1 MPELATAY
9 QPQQVEDRL
18 YAKWQD
24 AKTFRANP
32 KSGRK
37 PYSIVMPPPNVTG
50 KLTLG
55 HVLNNTIQDI
65 LARKARLEGKEV
77 LWLPGTDHAGLAT
90 QTAVEKS
97 IRNTEKKTRH
107 DFGREKFVARIWQ
120 WKEEF
125 GGIIVQQLR
134 KLGVSC
140 DWSRERFTLDPDYA
154 RAVQEVFVKLYHE
167 GLIYRGLRMVNW
179 CPGSLTALSDEE
191 VIPTKQKG
199 LLYYVKY
206 ELVPDD
212 TFSVTAT
219 YDPQSNPDAAHRV
232 PLQEGFATEAS
243 PPISPSREE
252 SAPGSPL
259 DSGSQTPFGNPL
271 AEATPLPTPSVT
283 PEGNGIAPTS
293 AFPNGVWERGKE
305 EYLVVATTRPETI
318 MADVALAV
326 KPGGKWAHLIGRK
339 VIRPLHNEAIP
350 IIADDAV
357 EEGFG
362 TGVLKVTPAHD
373 KVDYEIGKRH
383 NLPVVDIL
391 TPNGKISDPGE
402 HDAAELH
409 GLDRFEARK
418 RSAELLKE
426 RGLLEKEEPYENN
439 IGFSERA
446 NVPIEPRLSEQWFLK
461 YPNIPEALALLR
473 DGHVKFHP
481 AHWTKTYEHWLE
493 NIQDWCISRQVWWG
507 HRIPVWYRE
516 KVSEVAAA
524 VPSGGTVASA
534 TDAAKPQ
541 NTKGASG
548 APPLGTAAATNGT
561 EIRCQIES
569 PGEGWTQD
577 PDSLDTWFSSWLWAY
592 ETMRTEDGTRK
603 KFYPTSAL
611 VTGPDIIFLWVA
623 RMLIAGLHFKPN
635 GEKDT
640 PEKTLEANLAFKD
653 VYFTGLIRDNKG
665 RKLSKSL
672 GNSPDPL
679 DLIAKYGADGLRFGL
694 VRIAPQG
701 ADIRFDEKQI
711 EEGRNFCNKLWNI
724 CRFRTLQGNV
734 DFNAE
739 PWKHPRSIFADE
751 LLDRLH
757 LLLEGERNFIAAMNS
772 YNFSEAAS
780 LLYDFVWND
789 FAARFVEAAKS
800 DFNNAD
806 SSTRAGTLAT
816 FDYVSS
822 HVLRLLHP
830 FAPFVTEELW
840 CELGFGTETIQ
851 TTLWPTRSPR
861 SKTWSPRAQEIY
873 MTADTGRQLRGEVKL
888 PSNQKI
894 PFLIVPNQLISSERP
909 LTEDQIAVLTA
920 LLNASTVQVISVAP
934 NPPGPKAFTQ
944 LGDLYLPATG
954 LVDPALE
961 KDRLTKD
968 LVKVEKDLESTR
980 RKLGDANM
988 LAKAPPAK
996 VEEWR
1001 ALEVTLV
1008 AKEQSLRESL
1018 RKVE

>member
-1 MPELATAY
+1 MPELAPAY
-9 QPQQVEDRL
+9 LPQQVEDRL

-24 AKTFRANP
+24 RAYFRANP
-32 KSGRK
+32 ESGKK

-90 QTAVEKS
+90 QTAVEKHL
-97 IRNTEKKTRH
+97 RTTEKKTRH
-107 DFGREKFVARIWQ
+107 DFGREKFVERIWQ

-125 GGIIVQQLR
+125 GGIITQQLR
-134 KLGVSC
+134 KIGASC

-154 RAVQEVFVKLYHE
+154 CAVQQVFVQLYDE

-191 VIPTKQKG
+191 VIPTKQNG
-199 LLYYVKY
+199 SLYYVKY
-206 ELVPDD
+206 ELVTETPNLPDTLAQIASSIGGLAPQMTQESEAPA
-212 TFSVTAT
+212 TFLT
-219 YDPQSNPDAAHRV
+219 
-232 PLQEGFATEAS
+232 
-243 PPISPSREE
+243 
-252 SAPGSPL
+252 
-259 DSGSQTPFGNPL
+259 
-271 AEATPLPTPSVT
+271 
-283 PEGNGIAPTS
+283 
-293 AFPNGVWERGKE
+293 
-305 EYLVVATTRPETI
+305 VATTRPETI

-326 KPGGKWAHLIGRK
+326 KPNGKWAHLVGQK
-339 VIRPLHNEAIP
+339 VWRPLHREPIP

-373 KVDYEIGKRH
+373 KTDYEIGKRH
-383 NLPVVDIL
+383 NLAFRDIL
-391 TPNGKISDPGE
+391 TANGKINDPGD

-418 RSAELLKE
+418 RSAEMLKE

-439 IGFSERA
+439 VGFSERA

-461 YPNIPEALALLR
+461 YPNIPDALALVR

-481 AHWTKTYEHWLE
+481 AHWTKVYEHWLE

-507 HRIPVWYRE
+507 HRIPVWYKRVENASVDDDPNFVKTSALLGLRE
-516 KVSEVAAA
+516 EK
-524 VPSGGTVASA
+524 
-534 TDAAKPQ
+534 
-541 NTKGASG
+541 
-548 APPLGTAAATNGT
+548 
-561 EIRCQIES
+561 CQIDS
-569 PGEGWTQD
+569 PGEGWIQD
-577 PDSLDTWFSSWLWAY
+577 EDSLDTWFSSWLWAY
-592 ETMRTEDGTRK
+592 ETMRTDDGTRQ

-623 RMLIAGLHFKPN
+623 RMLIAGLHFKPS
-635 GEKDT
+635 GEKSPVAAAAGPAPDAAPNEPAAQRAAAT
-640 PEKTLEANLAFKD
+640 SEALNSETLKANLAFKD
-653 VYFTGLIRDNKG
+653 VYFTGLIRDSKG

-679 DLIAKYGADGLRFGL
+679 VLIAKYGADGLRFGL
-694 VRIAPQG
+694 IRIAPQG

-724 CRFRTLQGNV
+724 CRFRTLQGKV

-757 LLLEGERNFIAAMNS
+757 FLLEGDRNFLTAINS
-772 YNFSEAAS
+772 YNFSEAAGQ
-780 LLYDFVWND
+780 LYDFVWND
-789 FAARFVEAAKS
+789 FAARFVEASKS
-800 DFNNAD
+800 DFNNPD
-806 SSTRAGTLAT
+806 SPTRAGTLAT
-816 FDYVSS
+816 FDYVMS

-851 TTLWPTRSPR
+851 NTLWPTRSPR
-861 SKTWSPRAQEIY
+861 SKTWSTRAQEIY
-873 MTADTGRQLRGEVKL
+873 LTADTGRQLRGEVKL

-894 PFLIVPNQLISSERP
+894 PFLLVAKDKNI
-909 LTEDQIAVLTA
+909 TEDQIAVLTA
-920 LLNASTVQVISVAP
+920 LLNASSIEILDAP
-934 NPPGPKAFTQ
+934 PENPGPKAFTQ

-968 LVKVEKDLESTR
+968 LAKIEKDLEQTR

-1001 ALEVTLV
+1001 ALEISLA
-1008 AKEQSLRESL
+1008 AKETSLRESL
-1018 RKVE
+1018 SKL

>member
-1 MPELATAY
+1 MPELAKAY
-9 QPQQVEDRL
+9 EPQQVEDRL

-24 AKTFRANP
+24 GGYYRANP
-32 KSGRK
+32 KSGR
-37 PYSIVMPPPNVTG
+37 PHYSIVMPPPNITG

-65 LARKARLEGKEV
+65 LCRKARLEGKEV

-90 QTAVEKS
+90 QTAVEKH

-107 DFGREKFVARIWQ
+107 DFNRDEFVARIWK

-125 GGIIVQQLR
+125 GGIITQQLR
-134 KLGVSC
+134 KIGCSC
-140 DWSRERFTLDPDYA
+140 DWSRERFTLDKDYE
-154 RAVQEVFVKLYHE
+154 RAVQDVFVKLYHE
-167 GLIYRGLRMVNW
+167 GLIYRGTRMVNW
-179 CPGSLTALSDEE
+179 CPGSLTAISDEE

-199 LLYYVKY
+199 FLYYVKY
-206 ELVPDD
+206 ELVDD
-212 TFSVTAT
+212 AASESVGSRRPPGDGSPSDQEPTVARRSTAT
-219 YDPQSNPDAAHRV
+219 TEPQF
-232 PLQEGFATEAS
+232 LT
-243 PPISPSREE
+243 
-252 SAPGSPL
+252 
-259 DSGSQTPFGNPL
+259 
-271 AEATPLPTPSVT
+271 
-283 PEGNGIAPTS
+283 
-293 AFPNGVWERGKE
+293 
-305 EYLVVATTRPETI
+305 VATTRPETI

-326 KPGGKWAHLIGRK
+326 KPGGKWAHLVGRK
-339 VIRPLHNEAIP
+339 VIRPLHRAEIP

-373 KVDYEIGKRH
+373 KADYEIGKRH
-383 NLPVVDIL
+383 NLPVIDIL
-391 TPNGKISDPGE
+391 TPSAKINDPGE
-402 HDAAELH
+402 HDAMELN
-409 GLDRFEARK
+409 GLDRFDARK
-418 RSAELLKE
+418 RSAEILKE
-426 RGLLEKEEPYENN
+426 RGLLLKEEPYENTV
-439 IGFSERA
+439 GFSERA
-446 NVPIEPRLSEQWFLK
+446 NEAIEPRLSLQWFMR

-481 AHWTKTYEHWLE
+481 EHWTKVYEHWLG

-507 HRIPVWYRE
+507 HRIPVWY
-516 KVSEVAAA
+516 
-524 VPSGGTVASA
+524 SGGTTSRSSA
-534 TDAAKPQ
+534 DAQ
-541 NTKGASG
+541 ERV
-548 APPLGTAAATNGT
+548 PPT
-561 EIRCQIES
+561 EIRCQIDS

-635 GEKDT
+635 GEKVDH
-640 PEKTLEANLAFKD
+640 EGKYDEAKTLEANLAFKD

-724 CRFRTLQGNV
+724 CRFRTLQGAV

-757 LLLEGERNFIAAMNS
+757 FLLEGDRNVLTAFKQF
-772 YNFSEAAS
+772 NFSEAAS
-780 LLYDFVWND
+780 QLYDFVWND
-789 FAARFVEAAKS
+789 FAARFVEASKS
-800 DFNNAD
+800 DFNQPD
-806 SSTRAGTLAT
+806 SPTRAGTLAT
-816 FDYVSS
+816 FDYVMS

-840 CELGFGTETIQ
+840 CDLGFGTETIQ
-851 TTLWPTRSPR
+851 NTLWPTQSPR
-861 SKTWSPRAQEIY
+861 SKSWSPRAQEIY
-873 MTADTGRQLRGEVKL
+873 TTADAGRQLRGEVKL

-894 PFLIVPNQLISSERP
+894 PFFLIAKDKNITEEQVP
-909 LTEDQIAVLTA
+909 VLTA
-920 LLNASTVQVISVAP
+920 LLNASVVQVLSVP
-934 NPPGPKAFTQ
+934 PSNPGPKTFTP

-954 LVDPALE
+954 LVDPAVE
-961 KDRLTKD
+961 KDRLTKE
-968 LVKVEKDLESTR
+968 LAKVEKDLEQTR

-1008 AKEQSLRESL
+1008 EKEKSLRESL
-1018 RKVE
+1018 GKLG

>member
-1 MPELATAY
+1 MELATAY

-24 AKTFRANP
+24 SKVYRANP
-32 KSGRK
+32 NSAKK

-65 LARKARLEGKEV
+65 LARKARMEGKEV

-90 QTAVEKS
+90 QTAVEKQ
-97 IRNTEKKTRH
+97 IRNTEKKSRH
-107 DFGREKFVARIWQ
+107 DFTRDEFVARIWK
-120 WKEEF
+120 WKDEF

-140 DWSRERFTLDPDYA
+140 DWSRERFTLDKDYE
-154 RAVQEVFVKLYHE
+154 RAVQDVFVQLYNE
-167 GLIYRGLRMVNW
+167 GFIYRGLRMVNW
-179 CPGSLTALSDEE
+179 CPSSLTALSDEE
-191 VIPTKQKG
+191 VIPTKQKSS
-199 LLYYVKY
+199 LYYVKY
-206 ELVPDD
+206 QLVPDD

-232 PLQEGFATEAS
+232 PLQEGFATTAS
-243 PPISPSREE
+243 APISPSREE
-252 SAPGSPL
+252 SSPGSPDNSL
-259 DSGSQTPFGNPL
+259 SGSPQ
-271 AEATPLPTPSVT
+271 ATRSRPVT
-283 PEGNGIAPTS
+283 SELSDGS
-293 AFPNGVWERGKE
+293 DF
-305 EYLVVATTRPETI
+305 LVVATTRPETI
-318 MADVALAV
+318 MADAALAV

-339 VIRPLHNEAIP
+339 VIRPLHNAEIP

-373 KVDYEIGKRH
+373 KTDYEIGKRH

-391 TPNGKISDPGE
+391 TPNAKINDPGD

-409 GLDRFEARK
+409 GMDRFDARK
-418 RSAELLKE
+418 RSAEILKE
-426 RGLLEKEEPYENN
+426 RGLLLKEESYENTV
-439 IGFSERA
+439 GFSERA

-461 YPNIPEALALLR
+461 YPNIPEALALVR
-473 DGHVKFHP
+473 EGHVKFHP

-507 HRIPVWYRE
+507 HRIPVWY
-516 KVSEVAAA
+516 KAARHPEP
-524 VPSGGTVASA
+524 VEGSVQPSASA
-534 TDAAKPQ
+534 
-541 NTKGASG
+541 ASTSSFSL
-548 APPLGTAAATNGT
+548 PPSTLET
-561 EIRCQIES
+561 RCQIES

-635 GEKDT
+635 GDKSEVASAASEVAAAVPSGGQPSEYSET
-640 PEKTLEANLAFKD
+640 TLKANLAFKD
-653 VYFTGLIRDNKG
+653 VYFTGLIRDSKG

-724 CRFRTLQGNV
+724 ARFRTLQGQI

-757 LLLEGERNFIAAMNS
+757 FLLEGGDNWHGVTAELNQF
-772 YNFSEAAS
+772 NFSAAAS
-780 LLYDFVWND
+780 LIYDFVWND

-800 DFNNAD
+800 DFNQAD
-806 SSTRAGTLAT
+806 SPTRAGTLAT
-816 FDYVSS
+816 FDYVMS

-840 CELGFGTETIQ
+840 CNLGFGTETIQ
-851 TTLWPTRSPR
+851 TTLWPTQSPR
-861 SKTWSPRAQEIY
+861 SKSWSPRAQEIY
-873 MTADTGRQLRGEVKL
+873 MTADKGRALRGEVKL
-888 PSNQKI
+888 PPKQKVPFYLVSNG
-894 PFLIVPNQLISSERP
+894 LINEQRP
-909 LTEDQIAVLTA
+909 LTDDQRAVLA
-920 LLNASTVQVISVAP
+920 SFLNASEIHVLTIP
-934 NPPGPKAFTQ
+934 PTDPGPRTDTQ
-944 LGDLYLPATG
+944 LGDLYLPSTG

-961 KDRLTKD
+961 KDRLTKE
-968 LVKVEKDLESTR
+968 LAKVEKDLESTR
-980 RKLGDANM
+980 RKLGDSNM
-988 LAKAPPAK
+988 LAKAPPEK
-996 VEEWR
+996 VEQWR
-1001 ALEVTLV
+1001 ATEIHLLKQEN
-1008 AKEQSLRESL
+1008 SLRESL
-1018 RKVE
+1018 RKLAE

>member
-1 MPELATAY
+1 M
-9 QPQQVEDRL
+9 
-18 YAKWQD
+18 
-24 AKTFRANP
+24 
-32 KSGRK
+32 
-37 PYSIVMPPPNVTG
+37 
-50 KLTLG
+50 
-55 HVLNNTIQDI
+55 
-65 LARKARLEGKEV
+65 
-77 LWLPGTDHAGLAT
+77 
-90 QTAVEKS
+90 
-97 IRNTEKKTRH
+97 
-107 DFGREKFVARIWQ
+107 
-120 WKEEF
+120 
-125 GGIIVQQLR
+125 
-134 KLGVSC
+134 
-140 DWSRERFTLDPDYA
+140 
-154 RAVQEVFVKLYHE
+154 
-167 GLIYRGLRMVNW
+167 
-179 CPGSLTALSDEE
+179 
-191 VIPTKQKG
+191 
-199 LLYYVKY
+199 
-206 ELVPDD
+206 
-212 TFSVTAT
+212 
-219 YDPQSNPDAAHRV
+219 HR
-232 PLQEGFATEAS
+232 S
-243 PPISPSREE
+243 PPDPKGASG
-252 SAPGSPL
+252 APPL
-259 DSGSQTPFGNPL
+259 GT
-271 AEATPLPTPSVT
+271 AAATS
-283 PEGNGIAPTS
+283 EGN
-293 AFPNGVWERGKE
+293 F
-305 EYLVVATTRPETI
+305 LVVATTRPETI

-326 KPGGKWAHLIGRK
+326 KPGGKWAHLIGRH
-339 VIRPLHNEAIP
+339 VWRPLHREAIP
-350 IIADDAV
+350 IIGDDAV

-383 NLPVVDIL
+383 NLEFRDIL

-409 GLDRFEARK
+409 GLDRFDARK

-426 RGLLEKEEPYENN
+426 RGLLLKEEPYENN
-439 IGFSERA
+439 VGFSERA

-473 DGHVKFHP
+473 NGHVKFHP

-507 HRIPVWYRE
+507 HRIPVWYRSSHPE
-516 KVSEVAAA
+516 LMPGS
-524 VPSGGTVASA
+524 VP
-534 TDAAKPQ
+534 PQ
-541 NTKGASG
+541 PERNDTF
-548 APPLGTAAATNGT
+548 AP
-561 EIRCQIES
+561 EIKCQIEK
-569 PGEGWTQD
+569 PDGDGWHQD

-592 ETMRTEDGTRK
+592 ETMRTDDGTRQ

-635 GEKDT
+635 GPKSEVAAAVPSGGSAASAADAAKPLDLKGASGAPPSEVAAAVPSGGSAASAADAAKPLDPKGASGAPPLGTAAATPATT
-640 PEKTLEANLAFKD
+640 PEYSAAALEANLAFKD

-724 CRFRTLQGNV
+724 ARFRTLQGNV

-757 LLLEGERNFIAAMNS
+757 HLLEGERNVIAALNQF
-772 YNFSEAAS
+772 NFSEAAS
-780 LLYDFVWND
+780 QLYDFVWND
-789 FAARFVEAAKS
+789 FAARFVEAAKG
-800 DFNNAD
+800 DFNNPE

-816 FDYVSS
+816 FDYVMS

-851 TTLWPTRSPR
+851 TTLWPTQSPR
-861 SKTWSPRAQEIY
+861 SKSWSPRAQEIY
-873 MTADTGRQLRGEVKL
+873 ATADAGRKLRGESKL

-894 PFLIVPNQLISSERP
+894 PFFLVAHDKNI
-909 LTEDQIAVLTA
+909 TDDQVAVLGA
-920 LLNASTVQVISVAP
+920 LLNASDVQVHTFAP
-934 NPPGPKAFTQ
+934 ENPGPKTFTP

-954 LVDPALE
+954 LVDPAVE
-961 KDRLTKD
+961 RDRLNKD
-968 LVKVEKDLESTR
+968 LAKVEKDLESTR
-980 RKLGDANM
+980 KKLGDANM

-1001 ALEVTLV
+1001 GLEVTLIE
-1008 AKEQSLRESL
+1008 KEKSLRASL
-1018 RKVE
+1018 AKLG

>member
-1 MPELATAY
+1 MPELAKAY
-9 QPQQVEDRL
+9 EPQQVEDRL

-24 AKTFRANP
+24 HGYFKANP
-32 KSGRK
+32 KSGR
-37 PYSIVMPPPNVTG
+37 PAYSIVMPPPNVTG

-65 LARKARLEGKEV
+65 LARKARMEGKEV

-90 QTAVEKS
+90 QTAVEKH
-97 IRNTEKKTRH
+97 IRATEKKTRH
-107 DFGREKFVARIWQ
+107 DFARDEFVARIWK

-125 GGIIVQQLR
+125 GGIITQQLR
-134 KLGVSC
+134 KIGASC

-154 RAVQEVFVKLYHE
+154 RAVQEVFVRLYHE
-167 GLIYRGLRMVNW
+167 GLIYRGTRMVNW
-179 CPGSLTALSDEE
+179 CPGSLTAISDEE

-199 LLYYVKY
+199 FLYYVKY
-206 ELVPDD
+206 ELVDEI
-212 TFSVTAT
+212 SVVAAAVPSGGPSC
-219 YDPQSNPDAAHRV
+219 DP
-232 PLQEGFATEAS
+232 
-243 PPISPSREE
+243 
-252 SAPGSPL
+252 
-259 DSGSQTPFGNPL
+259 GSQTPFEKPL
-271 AEATPLPTPSVT
+271 AEATPLPIPAAQTG
-283 PEGNGIAPTS
+283 GNGIAPTS
-293 AFPNGVWERGKE
+293 AFPNGVWERGDAQSRNE
-305 EYLVVATTRPETI
+305 GIEYLVVATTRPETI

-326 KPGGKWAHLIGRK
+326 KPGGKWAHLVGRH
-339 VIRPLHNEAIP
+339 VWRPLHRDAIP

-373 KVDYEIGKRH
+373 KTDYEIGRRH
-383 NLPVVDIL
+383 DLEFRDIL
-391 TPNGKISDPGE
+391 TPNGKIADPGD

-409 GLDRFEARK
+409 GLDRFDGRK

-426 RGLLEKEEPYENN
+426 RGLLEKEEPYENT

-446 NVPIEPRLSEQWFLK
+446 NVPIEPRLSEQWFLR
-461 YPNIPEALALLR
+461 YPNIPDALALLR

-481 AHWTKTYEHWLE
+481 VHWTKVYEHWLE

-507 HRIPVWYRE
+507 HRIPVWYRRSHPE
-516 KVSEVAAA
+516 LVEGSVPPQSSDLTTFSPEV
-524 VPSGGTVASA
+524 
-534 TDAAKPQ
+534 
-541 NTKGASG
+541 
-548 APPLGTAAATNGT
+548 
-561 EIRCQIES
+561 RCQIDS
-569 PGEGWTQD
+569 PGEGWHQD

-592 ETMRTEDGTRK
+592 ETMRTDDGTRK

-635 GEKDT
+635 DAKSEVAAALGGPGYLLSGSPQATGSDQVSPPLGTAAATSEALSA
-640 PEKTLEANLAFKD
+640 ESLETNLAFKD
-653 VYFTGLIRDNKG
+653 VYFTGLIRDKQG

-724 CRFRTLQGNV
+724 CRFRTLEGPV

-757 LLLEGERNFIAAMNS
+757 FLLQGERNFNAALAQF
-772 YNFSEAAS
+772 NFSEAAS
-780 LLYDFVWND
+780 QLYDFVWND
-789 FAARFVEAAKS
+789 FAARFVEAAKY
-800 DFNNAD
+800 DFNQAD
-806 SSTRAGTLAT
+806 SPTRPGTLAT
-816 FDYVSS
+816 VDYVMS

-840 CELGFGTETIQ
+840 CQLGFGTATIQ
-851 TTLWPTRSPR
+851 TTLWPTQSPR
-861 SKTWSPRAQEIY
+861 SKSWSTRAQEIY
-873 MTADTGRQLRGEVKL
+873 MTADAGRQLRGEVKL
-888 PSNQKI
+888 PSNQRV
-894 PFLIVPNQLISSERP
+894 PFSLVPNGLVSPERP
-909 LTEDQIAVLTA
+909 LTGDQQAVLTA
-920 LLNASTVQVISVAP
+920 LLNASEFKLLDTPPSD
-934 NPPGPKAFTQ
+934 PGPKAFTQ

-954 LVDPALE
+954 LVDPSLE
-961 KDRLTKD
+961 NDRLTKE
-968 LVKVEKDLESTR
+968 LTRVEKDLEQTR

-988 LAKAPPAK
+988 LAKAPAAK

-1001 ALEVTLV
+1001 ALEISLV
-1008 AKEQSLRESL
+1008 EKEKSLRASL
-1018 RKVE
+1018 AK

>member
-1 MPELATAY
+1 MPELAKAY
-9 QPQQVEDRL
+9 EPQQVEDRL

-24 AKTFRANP
+24 SGIFRANP
-32 KSGRK
+32 KSGRS
-37 PYSIVMPPPNVTG
+37 PYSIVMPPPNITG

-65 LARKARLEGKEV
+65 LCRKARMEGKEV

-90 QTAVEKS
+90 QTAVEKHL
-97 IRNTEKKTRH
+97 RQTEKKTRH
-107 DFGREKFVARIWQ
+107 DFTRDEFVARIWQ
-120 WKEEF
+120 WKDEF
-125 GGIIVQQLR
+125 GGIITQQLR
-134 KLGVSC
+134 KIGCSC

-154 RAVQEVFVKLYHE
+154 HAVQEVFVQLYNE
-167 GLIYRGLRMVNW
+167 KLIYRGTRMVNW
-179 CPGSLTALSDEE
+179 CPGSLTAISDEE

-199 LLYYVKY
+199 FLYYVKY
-206 ELVPDD
+206 ELADSGGTTSRSSASEVAAAVPG
-212 TFSVTAT
+212 S
-219 YDPQSNPDAAHRV
+219 
-232 PLQEGFATEAS
+232 G
-243 PPISPSREE
+243 SPS
-252 SAPGSPL
+252 GSPDNSL
-259 DSGSQTPFGNPL
+259 SGSP
-271 AEATPLPTPSVT
+271 EATRSSQEVP
-283 PEGNGIAPTS
+283 
-293 AFPNGVWERGKE
+293 AF
-305 EYLVVATTRPETI
+305 LTVATTRPETI

-326 KPGGKWAHLIGRK
+326 KPGGKWAHLVGRK
-339 VIRPLHNEAIP
+339 VIRPLHREAIP

-373 KVDYEIGKRH
+373 KADYEIGKRH
-383 NLPVVDIL
+383 NLPVIDIL
-391 TPNGKISDPGE
+391 TPRAKINDPGD

-409 GLDRFEARK
+409 GLDRFDARK
-418 RSAELLKE
+418 RSAEMLKE
-426 RGLLEKEEPYENN
+426 RGLLLKEEPYENTV
-439 IGFSERA
+439 GFSERA
-446 NVPIEPRLSEQWFLK
+446 NEAIEPRLSEQWFMK

-481 AHWTKTYEHWLE
+481 EHWTKVYEHWLE

-507 HRIPVWYRE
+507 HRIPVWYR
-516 KVSEVAAA
+516 SIDLHRFDRQAQT
-524 VPSGGTVASA
+524 PF
-534 TDAAKPQ
+534 
-541 NTKGASG
+541 GASIVG
-548 APPLGTAAATNGT
+548 DQRRNI
-561 EIRCQIES
+561 EMKCQIES
-569 PGEGWTQD
+569 PGPEWEQD

-592 ETMRTEDGTRK
+592 ETMRTDDGTRK

-623 RMLIAGLHFKPN
+623 RMLIAGLHFAPN
-635 GEKDT
+635 GKVADAPQKVAGAGPCAGAVSEVAVDLRAT
-640 PEKTLEANLAFKD
+640 GQSAQDLAAKTLAANLAFKD
-653 VYFTGLIRDNKG
+653 VYFTGLIRDKQG

-724 CRFRTLQGNV
+724 CRFRTLQGSV
-734 DFNAE
+734 DSNAE

-757 LLLEGERNFIAAMNS
+757 FLLEGDRNALTALNQF
-772 YNFSEAAS
+772 NFSEAAS
-780 LLYDFVWND
+780 QLYDFVWND
-789 FAARFVEAAKS
+789 FAARFVEASKS
-800 DFNNAD
+800 DFNQAE
-806 SSTRAGTLAT
+806 SPTRAGTLAT
-816 FDYVSS
+816 FDYVMS

-851 TTLWPTRSPR
+851 TTLWPTQSPR
-861 SKTWSPRAQEIY
+861 SKSWSPRAQEIY
-873 MTADTGRQLRGEVKL
+873 ATADAGRQLRGEVKL

-894 PFLIVPNQLISSERP
+894 PFLLIPNNLVSSERP

-920 LLNASTVQVISVAP
+920 LLNASTVQVVALP
-934 NPPGPKAFTQ
+934 PENPGPKAFTQ

-954 LVDPALE
+954 LVDPAVE
-961 KDRLTKD
+961 KDRLTKE
-968 LVKVEKDLESTR
+968 LAKVEKDLEQTR
-980 RKLGDANM
+980 RKLDDANM

-996 VEEWR
+996 VDEWR
-1001 ALEVTLV
+1001 TLEISLV
-1008 AKEQSLRESL
+1008 EKEKSLRESL
-1018 RKVE
+1018 AKASL

>member
-1 MPELATAY
+1 MPDLAKAY
-9 QPQQVEDRL
+9 EPQQVEDRL
-18 YAKWQD
+18 YAKWQESGVY
-24 AKTFRANP
+24 RANP

-65 LARKARLEGKEV
+65 LARKARMEGKEV

-90 QTAVEKS
+90 QTAVEKH

-107 DFGREKFVARIWQ
+107 NFTRDEFVARIWK

-125 GGIIVQQLR
+125 GGIITQQLR
-134 KLGVSC
+134 KIGASC

-154 RAVQEVFVKLYHE
+154 RAVQEVFVQLYHE
-167 GLIYRGLRMVNW
+167 KLIYRGLRMVNW
-179 CPGSLTALSDEE
+179 CPSSLTALSDEE

-199 LLYYVKY
+199 FLYYVKY

-212 TFSVTAT
+212 SGS
-219 YDPQSNPDAAHRV
+219 PSAAVYAPGRDSETEANGGQNV
-232 PLQEGFATEAS
+232 PLQTDDETQFLT
-243 PPISPSREE
+243 
-252 SAPGSPL
+252 
-259 DSGSQTPFGNPL
+259 
-271 AEATPLPTPSVT
+271 
-283 PEGNGIAPTS
+283 
-293 AFPNGVWERGKE
+293 
-305 EYLVVATTRPETI
+305 VATTRPETI

-326 KPGGKWAHLIGRK
+326 KPGGKWAHLVGRK
-339 VIRPLHNEAIP
+339 VIRPLHNAEIP

-373 KVDYEIGKRH
+373 KTDYEIGKRN
-383 NLPVVDIL
+383 NLPVIDIL
-391 TPNGKISDPGE
+391 TSNAKINDPGD

-418 RSAELLKE
+418 RSAEMLKE
-426 RGLLEKEEPYENN
+426 RGLLIKEEPYENN
-439 IGFSERA
+439 VGFSERA

-461 YPNIPEALALLR
+461 YPNIPDALALVR

-481 AHWTKTYEHWLE
+481 AHWTKVYEHWLE

-507 HRIPVWYRE
+507 HRIPVWY
-516 KVSEVAAA
+516 KVAAA
-524 VPSGGTVASA
+524 GPAADASPK
-534 TDAAKPQ
+534 DSAAQ
-541 NTKGASG
+541 R
-548 APPLGTAAATNGT
+548 AAATA
-561 EIRCQIES
+561 EIRCQIDS
-569 PGEGWTQD
+569 PGDGWIQD

-592 ETMRTEDGTRK
+592 ETMRTDDGTRQ

-635 GEKDT
+635 GGQSSEQKAPPLGTAAATSEAADA
-640 PEKTLEANLAFKD
+640 KTLEANLAFKD
-653 VYFTGLIRDNKG
+653 VYFTGLIRDKQG

-724 CRFRTLQGNV
+724 CRFRTLQGAV
-734 DFNAE
+734 DSNAE

-751 LLDRLH
+751 LLNRLH
-757 LLLEGERNFIAAMNS
+757 FLLEGERNALAALNEF
-772 YNFSEAAS
+772 NFSEAAS
-780 LLYDFVWND
+780 QLYDFVWND

-800 DFNNAD
+800 DFNAPD
-806 SSTRAGTLAT
+806 SPTRAGTLAT
-816 FDYVSS
+816 FDYVMS

-851 TTLWPTRSPR
+851 TTLWPTKSPR
-861 SKTWSPRAQEIY
+861 SKSWSPRAQEIY
-873 MTADTGRQLRGEVKL
+873 TAADAGRQLRGEVKL

-894 PFLIVPNQLISSERP
+894 PFFLVAKDKSLPDDQL
-909 LTEDQIAVLTA
+909 AVLA
-920 LLNASTVQVISVAP
+920 AFLNASELQAP
-934 NPPGPKAFTQ
+934 ATPPPNPGPKTFTP

-954 LVDPALE
+954 LVDPAVE
-961 KDRLTKD
+961 RDRLTKD
-968 LVKVEKDLESTR
+968 LAKIEKDLEQTR
-980 RKLGDANM
+980 RKLADPNM

-996 VEEWR
+996 LDEWR
-1001 ALEVTLV
+1001 ALETSL
-1008 AKEQSLRESL
+1008 AEKESSLRASL
-1018 RKVE
+1018 RIGH

>member
-24 AKTFRANP
+24 AGYFRARP
-32 KSGRK
+32 ASAKK
-37 PYSIVMPPPNVTG
+37 PYSIVMPPPNITG

-65 LARKARLEGKEV
+65 LARKARMEGKEV

-90 QTAVEKS
+90 QTAVEKH

-107 DFGREKFVARIWQ
+107 DFTRDEFVARIWQ

-154 RAVQEVFVKLYHE
+154 RAVQDVFVKLYQE

-199 LLYYVKY
+199 SLYYVKY
-206 ELVPDD
+206 QLVPDD
-212 TFSVTAT
+212 TDS
-219 YDPQSNPDAAHRV
+219 
-232 PLQEGFATEAS
+232 TEAAVY
-243 PPISPSREE
+243 
-252 SAPGSPL
+252 APGR
-259 DSGSQTPFGNPL
+259 DSGDEQAAL
-271 AEATPLPTPSVT
+271 Q
-283 PEGNGIAPTS
+283 
-293 AFPNGVWERGKE
+293 RDE
-305 EYLVVATTRPETI
+305 ETKFLVVATTRPETI

-326 KPGGKWAHLIGRK
+326 KPGGKWEHLIGRK
-339 VIRPLHNEAIP
+339 VIRPLHNEEIP
-350 IIADDAV
+350 IIADEAV

-383 NLPVVDIL
+383 GLTFRDIL
-391 TPNGKISDPGE
+391 TPNGKINDPGE
-402 HDAAELH
+402 HDASELH
-409 GLDRFEARK
+409 GMDRFAARA

-426 RGLLEKEEPYENN
+426 RGLLLKEEPYENN
-439 IGFSERA
+439 VGFSERA
-446 NVPIEPRLSEQWFLK
+446 NVPIEPRLSLQWFLK

-473 DGHVKFHP
+473 NGHVKFHP
-481 AHWTKTYEHWLE
+481 AHWTKVYEHWLE

-507 HRIPVWYRE
+507 HRIPIWYKGYVHTQVRPDGTTMNLIDLDLPDDQ
-516 KVSEVAAA
+516 SEM
-524 VPSGGTVASA
+524 
-534 TDAAKPQ
+534 
-541 NTKGASG
+541 
-548 APPLGTAAATNGT
+548 
-561 EIRCQIES
+561 RCQVDRPE
-569 PGEGWTQD
+569 GEGWVQD
-577 PDSLDTWFSSWLWAY
+577 EDSLDTWFSSWLWAY

-635 GEKDT
+635 GERAT
-640 PEKTLEANLAFKD
+640 EAETLEANLAFKD
-653 VYFTGLIRDNKG
+653 VYFTGLIRDSKG

-694 VRIAPQG
+694 IRIAPQG

-724 CRFRTLQGNV
+724 ARFRTLQGNV

-757 LLLEGERNFIAAMNS
+757 FLLEGERNFIAAING

-800 DFNNAD
+800 DFNNSD
-806 SSTRAGTLAT
+806 SITRPGTLAT
-816 FDYVSS
+816 FDYVMS

-840 CELGFGTETIQ
+840 CDLGFGTETIQ

-861 SKTWSPRAQEIY
+861 SKTWSTRAQEIY

-894 PFLIVPNQLISSERP
+894 PFLLVPNQLVSSERP

-920 LLNASTVQVISVAP
+920 LLNASTVQVISAAP

-961 KDRLTKD
+961 KDRLTKE
-968 LVKVEKDLESTR
+968 LAKVEKDLESTR

-1008 AKEQSLRESL
+1008 AKETSLRESL
-1018 RKVE
+1018 EKLG